1 MRGASLH
8 AYISKFP
15 HNSRPGFLSCY
26 VTPVHRALGE
36 EDILLGLYEKHLSG
50 QKMTKQAL
58 EAELQGDYI
67 KALNIYE
74 EATQHAVEDKDWTE
88 SGGSPSEQEMDLW
101 ENGRLECLAKLTKWD
116 DLAANTL
123 EEVEHDTTK

>member
-1 MRGASLH
+1 
-8 AYISKFP
+8 
-15 HNSRPGFLSCY
+15 
-26 VTPVHRALGE
+26 LGE
-36 EDILLGLYEKHLSG
+36 EDVLLGLYEKHISRQQL
-50 QKMTKQAL
+50 TKQAL

-74 EATQHAVEDKDWTE
+74 EATQHAAEGKDWGQGE
-88 SGGSPSEQEMDLW
+88 GSNRSLPCAFPLRVQADVFICIASGAEGGVAPTEQEMDLW

-123 EEVEHDTTK
+123 EEVEHDTNR